1 MKRYQSIGELPLGEE
16 RRVVAIG
23 TFDGVHL
30 GHQAII
36 GRAIERARER
46 GLQSMVLTFEPNPLA
61 VLKPELAPTVLTEAW
76 VNSNY
81 GEILRRQLTLA
92 AGSKDSALVL
102 TLEPGA
108 YTCRVAG
115 AGTSTGVALVEVYLL
130 P

>member
-1 MKRYQSIGELPLGEE
+1 MGRELKPAWAVLLMV
-16 RRVVAIG
+16 RAPRLVAPVG
-23 TFDGVHL
+23 
-30 GHQAII
+30 
-36 GRAIERARER
+36 
-46 GLQSMVLTFEPNPLA
+46 